1 MIITCTKCKKEIKLI
16 SFGNGMVGSCCDRIQ
31 FNKSE
36 NSPFLLKY
44 AGKEDADYTTAQN
57 RSILT
62 AGTHAIPNWEFI

>member
-62 AGTHAIPNWEFI
+62 AGTHAILNRESI